1 MIRNASGKRGQ
12 GGDRGYSGRARIR
25 RLNEESV
32 REGGEYVPYWM
43 QEAQR
48 AEHNQALEYAVRKA
62 NELEQ
67 HLLVAFGLTE
77 VCR

>member
-1 MIRNASGKRGQ
+1 M
-12 GGDRGYSGRARIR
+12 
-25 RLNEESV
+25 